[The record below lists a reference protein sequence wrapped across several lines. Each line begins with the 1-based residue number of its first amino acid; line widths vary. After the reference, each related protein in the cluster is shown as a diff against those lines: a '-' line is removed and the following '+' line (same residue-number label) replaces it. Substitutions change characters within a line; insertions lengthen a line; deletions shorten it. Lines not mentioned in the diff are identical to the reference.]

1 MEYSWLALVI
11 NVSKYHMPTY
21 ISVPT
26 YMGLEYIY
34 NFSIDDLSQHNHR
47 LSMPA
52 YVFDVGKGDLCQ
64 HVLSLSLYI
73 MFIYSTDDL
82 CQYKLSMSE

>member
-64 HVLSLSLYI
+64 YMLSLSLNI
-73 MFIYSTDDL
+73 MFIYGIDDL
-82 CQYKLSMSE
+82 YKHKLYMSE